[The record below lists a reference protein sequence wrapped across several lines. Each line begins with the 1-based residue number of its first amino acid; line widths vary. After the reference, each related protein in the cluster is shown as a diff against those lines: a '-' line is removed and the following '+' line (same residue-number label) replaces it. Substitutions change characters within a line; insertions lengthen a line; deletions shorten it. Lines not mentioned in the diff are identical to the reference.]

1 MSNDD
6 FDCDFHPEL
15 IHPSVF
21 VAESA
26 IIIGDVSIGAESSVW
41 FGAIIRGDVARVTIG
56 QRCNA
61 QDGAII
67 HSTQGQ
73 QVVIGNGVT
82 MAHGAIVH
90 ASTIADNVMIATRS
104 TVLDKAYIGEN
115 SIIGAGAVVIR
126 DIPPNCVAVGNPA
139 TVIKEL
145 DPERPIKT
153 RGDWMADPQALA
165 AQFAEIDRDA
175 MKNNTWLGWLRSMI
189 CPVRGD

>member
-1 MSNDD
+1 MSNED

-115 SIIGAGAVVIR
+115 SIIGAGALVTPGTV
-126 DIPPNCVAVGNPA
+126 IPPNSLVLGSPGRVVRIITAEQAEKIRQTAAHYVQYA
-139 TVIKEL
+139 KAYRRAEQ
-145 DPERPIKT
+145 ERKYQT
-153 RGDWMADPQALA
+153 STGR
-165 AQFAEIDRDA
+165 
-175 MKNNTWLGWLRSMI
+175 
-189 CPVRGD
+189 